1 MYNLFLEM
9 FLFLYI
15 HLFSETSTPMNQRNL
30 PPSFWHENLPQTNV
44 NGSNNSSS
52 NTTTTSASAVS
63 TASWASEFYNDQL
76 QQAAA
81 LHQLAADWPYTA
93 AGHSAAA
100 QSAGYV
106 NRSAVSSHP
115 YNYTRFHQPASAA
128 ATAAGS
134 NWAWAAASRL
144 AAGQVKGEMAGDY
157 QAYAAAALAQGA
169 TAAAH
174 HYGATGLHNATAGD
188 FSHHYTN
195 MTGENTN
202 NHTANINYVVPN
214 IKYL

>member
-1 MYNLFLEM
+1 
-9 FLFLYI
+9 
-15 HLFSETSTPMNQRNL
+15 MNQRNL

-195 MTGENTN
+195 MTGERIYTN
-202 NHTANINYVVPN
+202 NHISNINY
-214 IKYL
+214 

>member
-1 MYNLFLEM
+1 
-9 FLFLYI
+9 
-15 HLFSETSTPMNQRNL
+15 MNQRNL
-30 PPSFWHENLPQTNV
+30 PPSFWQLPQTNV

-52 NTTTTSASAVS
+52 TTTTSVS

-93 AGHSAAA
+93 AGHSA
-100 QSAGYV
+100 QSGYV
-106 NRSAVSSHP
+106 NRSASHP
-115 YNYTRFHQPASAA
+115 YNYTRFHQPASA

-202 NHTANINYVVPN
+202 NHISNINYVVPN

>member
-1 MYNLFLEM
+1 
-9 FLFLYI
+9 
-15 HLFSETSTPMNQRNL
+15 MNQRNL
-30 PPSFWHENLPQTNV
+30 PPSFWQLPQTNV

-52 NTTTTSASAVS
+52 TTTTSVAS

-93 AGHSAAA
+93 AGHSAA
-100 QSAGYV
+100 QSGYV
-106 NRSAVSSHP
+106 NRSASHP
-115 YNYTRFHQPASAA
+115 YNYTRFHQPASA

-195 MTGENTN
+195 MTGENN
-202 NHTANINYVVPN
+202 QVSGARVGY
-214 IKYL
+214 Y

>member
-1 MYNLFLEM
+1 
-9 FLFLYI
+9 
-15 HLFSETSTPMNQRNL
+15 MNQRNL

-52 NTTTTSASAVS
+52 TTTSVS
-63 TASWASEFYNDQL
+63 TASNWASEFYNDQL

-81 LHQLAADWPYTA
+81 LHQLAADWPYSAA
-93 AGHSAAA
+93 AGHSA

-106 NRSAVSSHP
+106 NRSASHP

-128 ATAAGS
+128 SAAAGS

-195 MTGENTN
+195 MTGE
-202 NHTANINYVVPN
+202 
-214 IKYL
+214 